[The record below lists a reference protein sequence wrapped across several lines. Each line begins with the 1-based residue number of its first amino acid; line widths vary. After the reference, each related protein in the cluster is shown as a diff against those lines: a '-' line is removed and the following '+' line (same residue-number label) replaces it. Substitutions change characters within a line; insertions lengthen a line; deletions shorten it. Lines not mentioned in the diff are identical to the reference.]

1 MTPYHYCIMGKSL
14 YIFISAPLP
23 QLFDQW
29 KVEQKQLEPAGL
41 SKATAPRSFLAL
53 IQSIRK
59 ASKAEIL
66 KVLKSASKTSL

>member
-1 MTPYHYCIMGKSL
+1 MTGINILSFYPFSIYSR
-14 YIFISAPLP
+14 SASSP

-29 KVEQKQLEPAGL
+29 KVEQKKLEPTSL
-41 SKATAPRSFLAL
+41 SKAAAPRSFLAL